1 MNEELRKKA
10 ADTMLNL
17 HRENKG
23 HQKWAHAVKL
33 VFRQAE
39 LGYDSAPHTFSE
51 LQEKVASLIAQ
62 NTDLTIV
69 EKALDIAPG
78 QSKLGEL
85 SSSDTRFLNAEQEF
99 QANVLGD

>member
-1 MNEELRKKA
+1 MDETLRKKA
-10 ADTMLNL
+10 SDTMLAL

-39 LGYDSAPHTFSE
+39 LGHDSAPHTFSE
-51 LQEKVASLIAQ
+51 LQEKVASLLEQ

-69 EKALDIAPG
+69 EKALDIMPG

-85 SSSDTRFLNAEQEF
+85 YSSDTRFLTAEQEF
-99 QANVLGD
+99 QANVLGE